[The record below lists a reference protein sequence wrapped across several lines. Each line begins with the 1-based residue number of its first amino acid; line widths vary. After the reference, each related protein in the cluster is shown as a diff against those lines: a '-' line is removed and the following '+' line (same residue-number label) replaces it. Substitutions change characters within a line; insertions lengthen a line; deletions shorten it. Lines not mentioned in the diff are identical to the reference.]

1 MMTDYKKL
9 VDRFFDGETTIEEER
24 QLYRYFNGED
34 VSEELNPLQC
44 FFKDMAAVELPNKVI
59 TPLGD
64 APAITE
70 TAPTRH
76 KEVRLR
82 RWMGW
87 ASAAI
92 VLLLFS
98 TYLMFQRQPDYEA
111 YIYGRHSTNR
121 TEVMQVVN
129 SNLRSTAEATPDVDA
144 QLKDIF
150 AD

>member
-1 MMTDYKKL
+1 
-9 VDRFFDGETTIEEER
+9 
-24 QLYRYFNGED
+24 
-34 VSEELNPLQC
+34 
-44 FFKDMAAVELPNKVI
+44 
-59 TPLGD
+59 
-64 APAITE
+64 
-70 TAPTRH
+70 
-76 KEVRLR
+76 
-82 RWMGW
+82 MGW
-87 ASAAI
+87 AAAAI